1 MDCLLITKYVI
12 LSTEERGPPD
22 AGGHCGYCTQAGERQ
37 REKEAAWVQEGL

>member
-12 LSTEERGPPD
+12 LPTED

-37 REKEAAWVQEGL
+37 HEEEAAWVQEGL